1 MGETATGMS
10 GFISALTNSTTG
22 ITSDT
27 LWTEI
32 TKAAPF
38 VITIFVVA
46 VGYRVLKRV
55 INKGSKLKA
64 GI

>member
-1 MGETATGMS
+1 MESATGMS
-10 GFISALTNSTTG
+10 GFITALTTG
-22 ITSDT
+22 ITSDV

-38 VITIFVVA
+38 VISIFVVA

-55 INKGSKLKA
+55 ISRGSKLKA

>member
-1 MGETATGMS
+1 MEPATGMS
-10 GFISALTNSTTG
+10 GFISALTTG
-22 ITSDT
+22 ITSDI
-27 LWTEI
+27 LWAEI

-38 VITIFVVA
+38 VIVVFVVA
-46 VGYRVLKRV
+46 VGYRVLRRV

>member
-1 MGETATGMS
+1 METPTGMS
-10 GFISALTNSTTG
+10 SFITALTTG
-22 ITSDT
+22 ISSDT

-46 VGYRVLKRV
+46 VGYRVLRKV
-55 INKGSKLKA
+55 ISKGSKLKA

>member
-1 MGETATGMS
+1 MEPASGMA
-10 GFISALTNSTTG
+10 GFITSLTTG

-38 VITIFVVA
+38 IITIFVVA
-46 VGYRVLKRV
+46 VGYKVLRRV
-55 INKGSKLKA
+55 IKA
-64 GI
+64 GSNLKVNV